1 MRVDLSSA
9 LRGIAPRWPWIAL
22 GASLAILAGAHG
34 LERFGGLY
42 PCPLCLRQR
51 EIYWGAITLS
61 VVGLFALRFASRPQ
75 LLKTLNVFLGLVF
88 LTGGLI
94 AFYHVAVEQGWLL
107 AQCEAY
113 GVSGDLMLGVDSS
126 PIAAPRCDAPRAAKA
141 FGLYRPGR
149 RAPATSIRGAS
160 GRAAGLRTSVWC
172 SRGAPPR

>member
-9 LRGIAPRWPWIAL
+9 LSGIAPRWPWIAL

-51 EIYWGAITLS
+51 EIYWGAIALS
-61 VVGLFALRFASRPQ
+61 VVGLFALRFSSRPQ

-126 PIAAPRCDAPRAAKA
+126 PIAAPRCDAPSWRL
-141 FGLYRPGR
+141 FGISMAGYNAL
-149 RAPATSIRGAS
+149 AS
-160 GRAAGLRTSVWC
+160 LVLAGLSFSFALARPARMELTL
-172 SRGAPPR
+172 G